1 MEVMIATILDP
12 RTKKMEF
19 GNDSNLYEQTK
30 EELIYR
36 YSLIKLE
43 NNKNLDDEQVESS
56 TSQANLNQRNYIF
69 TLFKKNVTDNKEELE
84 TYFNAS
90 QIDWDANLFEW

>member
-1 MEVMIATILDP
+1 MEVIIATILDP

-30 EELIYR
+30 EELTYR

-56 TSQANLNQRNYIF
+56 TS
-69 TLFKKNVTDNKEELE
+69 
-84 TYFNAS
+84 
-90 QIDWDANLFEW
+90 